1 MGPNSSNFRALFR
14 FIFVCRKESH
24 REFTSGPRPRE
35 EGGWAGACFAAEGS
49 RERII
54 LPAKPPPPV
63 MQDEVVT
70 GSSPPVA
77 KAALPL
83 PSTPVISLKP
93 LHCGQICTLPGR
105 LRIQPSLW
113 SKDDVIHWLRWAEKE
128 YSLRESDESKFE
140 MNGKALCIL
149 TKEDFK
155 LRAPN
160 SGDVLYELLQY
171 IKTQRQAL
179 VCSPFFNPPFREV
192 KFTQTQGT
200 VEECLVVST
209 DHPSHTEQ
217 PGSPTTTFYSPGA
230 TCLSHHST
238 GIIYRADDC
247 SFPVTSPS
255 PVNGK
260 IADCRLLWDYVYQL
274 LCDSRYES
282 FIKWE
287 DKESKVFRVIDPNG
301 LARLWGNHK
310 NRRNMTY
317 EKMSRALRHYY
328 KLNIIKKEPGQK
340 LLFRFLKTPGERK
353 HGKITKSEQLD
364 NEDNEDWKEDELEI
378 SP

>member
-1 MGPNSSNFRALFR
+1 MGPNSSNFRVLFR

-160 SGDVLYELLQY
+160 S
-171 IKTQRQAL
+171 
-179 VCSPFFNPPFREV
+179 
-192 KFTQTQGT
+192 
-200 VEECLVVST
+200 ECLVVST